1 MVNKEKYLKK
11 NSSMYGLEQEDI
23 DKINSVFCKY
33 PEVNKV
39 ILYGS
44 RAKGNYKP
52 YSDIDLTLVGN
63 NLTLSQQFAIET
75 ELDDL
80 LLPYKMDLSIYHKIE
95 NQDLIDHIN
104 RVGITFYKN
113 DNAFAKADNN
123 TEWDEVIIGDYI
135 DLISGYAF
143 KSKDFL
149 ENQVENSLPVL
160 KIKNVANGDVH
171 LNGVQYHLYEDKLEK
186 FLITKNDTLIAMT
199 GNHPQAKSQV
209 VGDVSRYRLDNNSLL
224 NQRVGKIVCSNSIDE
239 DFTYYFFKDE
249 ATHKYLANQSSGSAN
264 QANISKTNILSLK
277 ANLPPLPE
285 QKAIANVLSSL
296 DTKIDLLHRQNKTLE
311 ELSKT
316 LFRQY
321 FIEADNEE
329 WEEEPLS
336 SVATFL
342 NGLACQKYPP
352 KNEIDKLPVL
362 KIKELKAGF
371 TDNSDWVSTE
381 VDEKYFVQNGDV
393 IFSWSA
399 SLVVKIWD
407 GEDCILNQHLFKV
420 TSERFPKWFYYL
432 WSKYHLDMFIAIA
445 KAHATTMGHIKRG
458 DLDDAMVVIPPPS
471 ELAKMNKIFAPLID
485 KIIANNQQIK
495 KVEKLRD
502 TLLPK
507 LMSGEVRVKQ

>member
-1 MVNKEKYLKK
+1 
-11 NSSMYGLEQEDI
+11 MYGLKPHTIKSIQGVFAKYPDI
-23 DKINSVFCKY
+23 DKA
-33 PEVNKV
+33 
-39 ILYGS
+39 ILFGS
-44 RAKGNYKP
+44 RAKGNYRNG
-52 YSDIDLTLVGN
+52 SDIDLTLVGN

-75 ELDDL
+75 ALDDL
-80 LLPYKMDLSIYHKIE
+80 LLPYKMDLSIFHKIE

-104 RVGITFYKN
+104 RVGITFYEN
-113 DNAFAKADNN
+113 DNAFAKAEEWEEKKLKEVAELVKNSWKVGDEHSPYIALEHIVENGLRIKGVGDSNDVASNKYRFDAETFLFGKLRPYFRKLYRPDFKGICSTDIWVVKAIEDN
-123 TEWDEVIIGDYI
+123 D
-135 DLISGYAF
+135 
-143 KSKDFL
+143 KDFL
-149 ENQVENSLPVL
+149 
-160 KIKNVANGDVH
+160 
-171 LNGVQYHLYEDKLEK
+171 
-186 FLITKNDTLIAMT
+186 F
-199 GNHPQAKSQV
+199 
-209 VGDVSRYRLDNNSLL
+209 
-224 NQRVGKIVCSNSIDE
+224 
-239 DFTYYFFKDE
+239 YFF
-249 ATHKYLANQSSGSAN
+249 ANKEFIDLSYSTSSGTRMPRADWN
-264 QANISKTNILSLK
+264 FIKDTK
-277 ANLPPLPE
+277 WEFPPLPE

-329 WEEEPLS
+329 WKEEPLS

-471 ELAKMNKIFAPLID
+471 ELARMNKIFAPLID

-507 LMSGEVRVKQ
+507 LMSGEVRVKQLNK